1 MAIRPA
7 HPQQRPLSALSTLL
21 GVRLDPSTAVGH
33 SHSPNDL
40 GFLSGIT
47 LDSRSVKP
55 GDLYVALAGARV
67 HGAAFCADAVAA
79 GAVAVLTDPDG
90 RARAAASGVPVFV
103 LADPRARL
111 GEIACWVYGDPSS
124 RLRLIGVT
132 GTSGKT
138 TSTYLL
144 ESGLRMAGHLTGLI
158 GGVELRIGPERLA
171 SSLTTPEAPDL
182 QALFAVMVERGVT
195 AAAMEVSSHS
205 LSLGRVAG
213 TSFDVAVFTNLSQD
227 HLDFHADLEDYFRAK
242 ASLFMPPV
250 PLRGGLGGSSP
261 RVSTGIGVVNID
273 DKYGRKLASSALV
286 PVTTFSA
293 SGADEADWR
302 AADVRSGADG
312 STFRLIGPGGVEADV
327 SLGLA
332 GVFNVANAVGALV
345 ALVEAGVRLEDAV
358 AGVAACPGVPGR
370 LERVPAPGLGV
381 TAFVDYSHKP
391 GAVEAVLRSLRPVT
405 QGNLIIVLGCGG
417 DRDRAKR
424 PMMGA
429 AAASLADVAILTSDN
444 PRSEDPLA
452 ILAAMLD
459 GVLSVPQ
466 EERARVIIEPDRA
479 AAIAQA
485 VALASPGDVVVVAG
499 KGHETGQYVA
509 GSVLPFDDREVTAD
523 RPRPARQG
531 APVIPLSL
539 ARIAQVTG
547 GQLRGDPDAVVS
559 GEVVIDSRRAGP
571 GGLFAAV
578 AGERSDG
585 HDFAAAA
592 VAAGATAV
600 LATRPVPVP
609 SVLVADV
616 PAALA
621 ALARFV
627 VDALP
632 AVRIAGITGSSGKTS
647 TKDLAAQ
654 LVERLGPTIA
664 PAGSYNNEF
673 GHPLTVLRADASTRY
688 LVLELSARGIGHIA
702 HLCRIA
708 PPRYGV
714 VLNVGHAHAGEFG
727 GLDQV
732 ARAKGELAEALP
744 ADGTAILN
752 AGDPRVLAM
761 AARTQARVVTFGDA
775 GSRRLGPGGGR
786 AARRPRAAQL
796 HAADTRRFRAGNP
809 TVAWRA

>member
-7 HPQQRPLSALSTLL
+7 YPLQRPLSALSTLL
-21 GVRLDPSTAVGH
+21 GVRLTAVGH
-33 SHSPNDL
+33 SHSPDDL
-40 GFLSGIT
+40 GLLSGLT
-47 LDSRSVKP
+47 LDSRSVQP
-55 GDLYVALAGARV
+55 GDLYVALPGARV
-67 HGAAFCADAVAA
+67 HGAAFCTDAVAA

-90 RARAAASGVPVFV
+90 RARATASGVPVFV

-144 ESGLRMAGHLTGLI
+144 ESGLRAAGHLTGLV
-158 GGVELRIGPERLA
+158 GGVELRIGEERLA

-213 TSFDVAVFTNLSQD
+213 TRFDVAVFTNLSQD

-250 PLRGGLGGSSP
+250 
-261 RVSTGIGVVNID
+261 TGVVNID
-273 DKYGRKLASSALV
+273 DSYGRKLASSAVV

-302 AADVRSGADG
+302 AVDVRSGADG

-345 ALVEAGVRLEDAV
+345 ALVEAGIRLEDAV

-466 EERARVIIEPDRA
+466 TGRGRVIIEPDRA

-485 VALASPGDVVVVAG
+485 VTLASPGDVLVVAG
-499 KGHETGQYVA
+499 KGHETGQYV
-509 GSVLPFDDREVTAD
+509 GSAVLPFDDREVTAT
-523 RPRPARQG
+523 ALGQ
-531 APVIPLSL
+531 L
-539 ARIAQVTG
+539 AR
-547 GQLRGDPDAVVS
+547 
-559 GEVVIDSRRAGP
+559 
-571 GGLFAAV
+571 
-578 AGERSDG
+578 
-585 HDFAAAA
+585 
-592 VAAGATAV
+592 
-600 LATRPVPVP
+600 
-609 SVLVADV
+609 
-616 PAALA
+616 
-621 ALARFV
+621 
-627 VDALP
+627 
-632 AVRIAGITGSSGKTS
+632 
-647 TKDLAAQ
+647 
-654 LVERLGPTIA
+654 
-664 PAGSYNNEF
+664 
-673 GHPLTVLRADASTRY
+673 
-688 LVLELSARGIGHIA
+688 
-702 HLCRIA
+702 
-708 PPRYGV
+708 
-714 VLNVGHAHAGEFG
+714 
-727 GLDQV
+727 V
-732 ARAKGELAEALP
+732 AR
-744 ADGTAILN
+744 
-752 AGDPRVLAM
+752 
-761 AARTQARVVTFGDA
+761 
-775 GSRRLGPGGGR
+775 
-786 AARRPRAAQL
+786 
-796 HAADTRRFRAGNP
+796 
-809 TVAWRA
+809 

>member
-7 HPQQRPLSALSTLL
+7 YPQQRPLSALSTLL
-21 GVRLDPSTAVGH
+21 GVRLAAVGQ

-40 GFLSGIT
+40 GSLSGLT

-55 GDLYVALAGARV
+55 GDLYVALPGARV

-90 RARAAASGVPVFV
+90 RARATASGVPVFV

-144 ESGLRMAGHLTGLI
+144 ESGLRTAGHLTGLV
-158 GGVELRIGPERLA
+158 GGVELRIGQEKLA

-182 QALFAVMVERGVT
+182 QALFAVMAERGVT

-205 LSLGRVAG
+205 LALGRVAG

-242 ASLFMPPV
+242 ASLFVPPV
-250 PLRGGLGGSSP
+250 
-261 RVSTGIGVVNID
+261 IGVVNID
-273 DKYGRKLASSALV
+273 DKYGRKLASSAPV

-302 AADVRSGADG
+302 AVDVRSGADG

-327 SLGLA
+327 SVGLA

-370 LERVPAPGLGV
+370 LERVPAAGLGV

-466 EERARVIIEPDRA
+466 AERARVIVEPDRA

-485 VALASPGDVVVVAG
+485 AALASPGDVLVVAG

-509 GSVLPFDDREVTAD
+509 GSVLPFDDRQVTAD
-523 RPRPARQG
+523 
-531 APVIPLSL
+531 VL
-539 ARIAQVTG
+539 
-547 GQLRGDPDAVVS
+547 GQL
-559 GEVVIDSRRAGP
+559 
-571 GGLFAAV
+571 
-578 AGERSDG
+578 
-585 HDFAAAA
+585 
-592 VAAGATAV
+592 
-600 LATRPVPVP
+600 
-609 SVLVADV
+609 
-616 PAALA
+616 
-621 ALARFV
+621 
-627 VDALP
+627 
-632 AVRIAGITGSSGKTS
+632 
-647 TKDLAAQ
+647 
-654 LVERLGPTIA
+654 
-664 PAGSYNNEF
+664 
-673 GHPLTVLRADASTRY
+673 
-688 LVLELSARGIGHIA
+688 
-702 HLCRIA
+702 
-708 PPRYGV
+708 
-714 VLNVGHAHAGEFG
+714 
-727 GLDQV
+727 
-732 ARAKGELAEALP
+732 AKV
-744 ADGTAILN
+744 N
-752 AGDPRVLAM
+752 R
-761 AARTQARVVTFGDA
+761 
-775 GSRRLGPGGGR
+775 
-786 AARRPRAAQL
+786 
-796 HAADTRRFRAGNP
+796 
-809 TVAWRA
+809 